1 MGILVQYGSGPAVL
15 CGSRAS
21 VWKKVYIG
29 VVGEWWSP
37 YDGRALR
44 GSIPWPRG
52 LRAGKVVG
60 EKEAYPCFRILKTA
74 EGRWRGIRRIK
85 VLLGLQGV

>member
-21 VWKKVYIG
+21 VWMKVYIG

-60 EKEAYPCFRILKTA
+60 EKEAYPYVSGFSKLLKVGGEA
-74 EGRWRGIRRIK
+74 SDK
-85 VLLGLQGV
+85 